1 LLVVALALLPLAYLV
16 VRSLGADAD
25 AVRLAFRGRT
35 LELLVNTIGL
45 AAVVGAGAVAVG
57 LPTAFLT
64 ARTDMPGRR
73 WLAVLVVVPLAIP
86 SYILAFAFIGALGP
100 RGFLSGV
107 MAPIGIGTAPSI
119 HGFLG
124 AAIVLTLATYP
135 YVTLA
140 VRAGLARSDAGLEE
154 AARVLGESRGG
165 VFRRV
170 TLPIVV
176 PAVTTGMLLAMF
188 YALSDFGSVSLLQF
202 DSLARAIYV
211 SYRAAFDRSLAA
223 LLALI
228 LALLALG
235 LALLEAWARG
245 RRPPSVARARARA
258 AAPVLLGAWRWPAA
272 AFCLSVVGLAL
283 VLPVLTLVA
292 WLVNGLVREARLVI
306 DVGLLANTLL
316 AGSAA
321 AAVAVALAL
330 PVAVLAVRWPGRL
343 ARLVEAGSFGSYVL
357 PGIVVALAMVFL
369 ATSAL
374 PALYQ
379 TFVLLVLAYAV
390 RFLPQAVAPTREGL
404 GRVSIRLEEAARLL
418 GRSPVSVFR
427 EVSLPLLR
435 PALVAAA
442 ALVFLTTVKELPMTL
457 LLGPTGFRTLA
468 TSVWSAVGEGFYA
481 RAAVPGLIL
490 VAVSIAG
497 VGFLLRSEG
506 ELRAGGELRP
516 EPES

>member
-1 LLVVALALLPLAYLV
+1 
-16 VRSLGADAD
+16 
-25 AVRLAFRGRT
+25 
-35 LELLVNTIGL
+35 
-45 AAVVGAGAVAVG
+45 
-57 LPTAFLT
+57 
-64 ARTDMPGRR
+64 
-73 WLAVLVVVPLAIP
+73 
-86 SYILAFAFIGALGP
+86 
-100 RGFLSGV
+100 
-107 MAPIGIGTAPSI
+107 
-119 HGFLG
+119 
-124 AAIVLTLATYP
+124 
-135 YVTLA
+135 
-140 VRAGLARSDAGLEE
+140 
-154 AARVLGESRGG
+154 
-165 VFRRV
+165 
-170 TLPIVV
+170 
-176 PAVTTGMLLAMF
+176 
-188 YALSDFGSVSLLQF
+188 
-202 DSLARAIYV
+202 
-211 SYRAAFDRSLAA
+211 
-223 LLALI
+223 
-228 LALLALG
+228 
-235 LALLEAWARG
+235 
-245 RRPPSVARARARA
+245 
-258 AAPVLLGAWRWPAA
+258 
-272 AFCLSVVGLAL
+272 
-283 VLPVLTLVA
+283 
-292 WLVNGLVREARLVI
+292 
-306 DVGLLANTLL
+306 
-316 AGSAA
+316 
-321 AAVAVALAL
+321 
-330 PVAVLAVRWPGRL
+330 
-343 ARLVEAGSFGSYVL
+343 VL